1 MAGFVSI
8 DCGSSQTTNYSD
20 ALGIEWA
27 PDAAMWPDIGS
38 RSATADIVPPADD
51 RDGSGGLVYRT
62 LRYFPPIDFAAN
74 VSSSSSSSAVN
85 QTKFCY
91 TLPARAGGFYLLRA
105 TFWYGVSASTTL
117 YETRAPG
124 VISFRS
130 IVDSYLGPQVSIS
143 LPQTYPTF
151 QELYVRALG
160 SSLSYC
166 LSAAAADSD
175 APFINTLE
183 LRPLPER
190 MTPVAMINSTS
201 TALLTIARADYG
213 ASADAPSII
222 R

>member
-1 MAGFVSI
+1 MGAGFVSI

-27 PDAAMWPDIGS
+27 PDGTMWPDIGS
-38 RSATADIVPPADD
+38 RSSTADIVPPADD

-62 LRYFPPIDFAAN
+62 LRYFPPIFISN
-74 VSSSSSSSAVN
+74 SSSSSTMN

-91 TLPARAGGFYLLRA
+91 TLPAKSAGFYLLRA
-105 TFWYGVSASTTL
+105 TFWYGVSATTTL
-117 YETRAPG
+117 YDTRVPG
-124 VISFRS
+124 IISFRS
-130 IVDSYLGPQVSIS
+130 IVDSYLGPQVNIT
-143 LPQTYPTF
+143 LPQTYPSI
-151 QELYVRALG
+151 QELYVRAL
-160 SSLSYC
+160 SSSVSYC

-175 APFINTLE
+175 APFISTLE

-201 TALLTIARADYG
+201 TALVSVARADYG